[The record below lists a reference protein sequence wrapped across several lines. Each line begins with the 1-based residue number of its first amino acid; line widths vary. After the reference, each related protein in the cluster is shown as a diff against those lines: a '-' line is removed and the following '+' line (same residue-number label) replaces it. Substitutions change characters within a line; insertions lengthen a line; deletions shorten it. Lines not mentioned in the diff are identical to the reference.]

1 MKKFRIVLFEKN
13 DFSYIYGMCSAVF
26 VAVDAV
32 GAGHLRTCDHISWE
46 FTGIRMISANE
57 TLKTLLSGNKFPSFE
72 NLLVPLSRTEL
83 SKFFHL

>member
-1 MKKFRIVLFEKN
+1 M
-13 DFSYIYGMCSAVF
+13 GSAVF

-32 GAGHLRTCDHISWE
+32 GAGHLRACDYISWE

-57 TLKTLLSGNKFPSFE
+57 TLKTLLSGNKFPPFE
-72 NLLVPLSRTEL
+72 NLPVPLSRTEL